1 MAYTQDDRLIA
12 LDTPL
17 GKDVLLLQGI
27 AGTEGVSQLF
37 NFDLHVLSEDP
48 AIKAG
53 DLLGKGVA
61 VTLTLGDGSARY
73 FNGHVSRFVQAET
86 TPRLTHYRLEMVPW
100 LWFLT
105 RTADCRIFQNQTIPQ
120 IVERI
125 FKDLNFA
132 DYRLSLRGN
141 YAPREYCV
149 QYRETDFAFVSRL
162 MEEAGILYFF
172 AHERD
177 KHVLVLGD
185 APAVHEPCA
194 GLPRARIESSGGD
207 EDDCITQWQTGH
219 ALISGKYTVG
229 DFSFETPST
238 SLVATAEARETLG
251 DNASLERYDFPAAY
265 AKKAEGELVARVR
278 MESEEASRQTVR
290 GRGRCRAFT
299 PGYRFELLGHFRA
312 SRNVAYVLTEVS
324 HAMTVGSAYGT
335 GEGEAGAYSNEFACI
350 PHSVPFRPPRRTRRP
365 VVPGVQTAIVVGP
378 KGEELHT
385 DKFGRVRVQFHWD
398 REGKY
403 DEKSS
408 CWIRVGQHWAGKR
421 WGTVFLP
428 RIGQEVI
435 VDFIEGDPDRPLI
448 VGRVYNAEHMPPY
461 ALPGAQTRST
471 IKSSS
476 SKGGGGFN
484 EIRFEDKKGKE
495 QVFFHAQRQQDVR
508 VKQDAR
514 EWIGQSRHLIV
525 SGNQLEEVKGDKHL
539 QVGGDRNEQV
549 DGSVSLKVGMD
560 HDQKIGM
567 KFAEDAGMEIHLKG
581 GMNVVIEAGMS
592 VTLKAGAGFV
602 VVGPAGVAI
611 SGTPILINSGG
622 AAGSGSGAS
631 PDPPKAPKEADKAKP
646 GEKVKRPAAKTA
658 SPQAV
663 ALRQAAREGRPFC
676 EKCAEAARQAALARG
691 ATAAEAEEAAQ
702 AAGLAGATAEQE
714 EKTWVEFELVDE
726 AGRPVAGEE
735 YRIELPDGSTRRG
748 RLGGDGRV
756 RIDGIDP
763 GDCTITFPGLKGRN
777 RHRT

>member
-17 GKDVLLLQGI
+17 GKDVLLLQSFTGV
-27 AGTEGVSQLF
+27 EGVSKLFSFQLA
-37 NFDLHVLSEDP
+37 LLSEQP
-48 AIKAG
+48 AIEAQEI
-53 DLLGKGVA
+53 LGKGA
-61 VTLTLGDGSARY
+61 AITLTLGDGSARY

-132 DYRLSLRGN
+132 DYRLNLRGN

-149 QYRETDFAFVSRL
+149 QYRETDFDFVSRL
-162 MEEAGILYFF
+162 MEEAGIFYFF
-172 AHERD
+172 EHTVD
-177 KHVLVLGD
+177 KHVLVLAD
-185 APAVHEPCA
+185 SPTAHEPCP
-194 GLPRARIESSGGD
+194 GLPRARIEAGGGD
-207 EDDCITQWQTGH
+207 DDDCITVWHTDH

-238 SLVATAEARETLG
+238 NLLATSAARATVG
-251 DNASLERYDFPAAY
+251 DNAALELYDFPGAY
-265 AKKAEGELVARVR
+265 ARKNEAETLARIR
-278 MESEEASRQTVR
+278 MEAEEATRQTVS
-290 GRGRCRAFT
+290 GAGRCRAFS
-299 PGYRFELLGHFRA
+299 PGYRFELQGHFRA
-312 SRNVAYVLTEVS
+312 GRNVAYVLTEVR
-324 HAMTVGSAYGT
+324 HDATAGSAYGT
-335 GEGEAGAYSNEFACI
+335 GEGEGERYANEFVCL
-350 PHSVPFRPPRRTRRP
+350 PHSVPFRPPRLTP
-365 VVPGVQTAIVVGP
+365 KPTVQGVQTAIVVGP

-385 DKFGRVRVQFHWD
+385 DRLGRVRLQFHWD

-408 CWIRVGQHWAGKR
+408 CWVRVGQHWAGKR

-435 VDFIEGDPDRPLI
+435 VAFVEGDPDRPLV
-448 VGRVYNAEHMPPY
+448 VGRVYNAEQMPPY
-461 ALPGAQTRST
+461 ALPGEQTRST

-484 EIRFEDKKGKE
+484 ELRFEDKKGKE
-495 QVFFHAQRQQDVR
+495 QVFFHAERQQDVR
-508 VKQDAR
+508 VKQDTR
-514 EWIGQSRHLIV
+514 EWVGRNRHLIV
-525 SGNQLEEVKGDKHL
+525 VGNQLEEVKGDKHL
-539 QVGGDRNEQV
+539 KVSGDRNEQV

-560 HDQKIGM
+560 HDRKVGM

-581 GMNVVIEAGMS
+581 GMNVVIEAGMT

-602 VVGPAGVAI
+602 TVGPAGVAI
-611 SGTPILINSGG
+611 SGTPIMINSGG

-631 PDPPKAPKEADKAKP
+631 PDPPKAPKEADKDKP
-646 GEKVKRPAAKTA
+646 GEKVKRPAARTA
-658 SPQAV
+658 SPQAI

-702 AAGLAGATAEQE
+702 AAGAAAEQE
-714 EKTWVEFELVDE
+714 DKTWVEIELVDE
-726 AGRPVAGEE
+726 AGQPVAGEE
-735 YRIELPDGSTRRG
+735 YRVELPDGSTRRG
-748 RLGGDGRV
+748 QLGGDGSV

-763 GDCTITFPGLKGRN
+763 GECTITFPGLKGRN
-777 RHRT
+777 PHRR